1 MNDIDKKILE
11 TAGII
16 QAGKGTVS
24 CRDIYAALSCTAP
37 LRARG
42 KREPSLIHISR
53 VLTRNGYRPE
63 GKPRGGY
70 TNYRK
75 GD

>member
-1 MNDIDKKILE
+1 MNDIDKDILK
-11 TAGII
+11 TAEII
-16 QAGKGTVS
+16 LAGKGTVS
-24 CRDIYAALSCTAP
+24 CRDIYAALNCTAP

-53 VLTRNGYRPE
+53 VLLRNGYKAE
-63 GKPRGGY
+63 GKSRGGY